1 MVMIGLFDSG
11 LGGLSV
17 LRAVRQRLPGQ
28 DLLYL
33 ADSAYCPYGPR
44 PAAEVRARS
53 LACGRWLVDQGARLV
68 VVACNTATS
77 AAIELLRA
85 ELPVP
90 VVGMEPGVKPA
101 AALTRS
107 GQVGVLATHNTLAGE
122 RFSRLVE
129 RFAEGV
135 TVTTVACPGLVEQVE
150 AGDLESPQTRAMVAH
165 YLAPLR
171 ERGADTIVLGCTHF
185 PWLSPLIEELA
196 GPGVTVIDT
205 GPAVAQQV
213 ARLVAALQLPAEAG
227 GLRCFTTG
235 DPADVGPAIGRV
247 WGEAPRVESAPI
259 A

>member
-1 MVMIGLFDSG
+1 MIGLFDSG

-17 LRAVRQRLPGQ
+17 LRAVRQRLPDH
-28 DLLYL
+28 DLIYL

-44 PAAEVRARS
+44 PVAEVRERS
-53 LACGRWLVDQGARLV
+53 LACGRWLVDQGAQLV

-107 GQVGVLATHNTLAGE
+107 GQVGVLATLSTLSGE

-135 TVTTVACPGLVEQVE
+135 TVTTVACPGLVDRVE
-150 AGDLESPQTRAMVAH
+150 AGDLDSPQTRALVGH

-185 PWLSPLIEELA
+185 PWLSPLIAELA

-205 GPAVAQQV
+205 GPAVAAQV
-213 ARLVAALQLPAEAG
+213 ARLAAALPPPAVKG
-227 GLRCFTTG
+227 GVRYFTTG
-235 DPADVGPAIGRV
+235 DAAIVGPAIRRIG
-247 WGEAPRVESAPI
+247 GETPRVEA
-259 A
+259 AVLT